1 VQESSLIS
9 VQKILKKVDNTYN
22 PYYYMKKYGRLAQGL
37 ERLRDMQKASGSIPL
52 SPSVKEKRLVFYIY
66 NIDV

>member
-22 PYYYMKKYGRLAQGL
+22 TYYYMKKYGRLAQGL